1 MKTFPR
7 WALFSYLGITDVI
20 HTLYWPSIRH
30 VTGPS
35 ITVRIVKS
43 RKRAKFKKTLKP
55 ISEYILIIFKPLRRF
70 GWGLYDGNVDHLDVR
85 LAPGFS
91 SNIRNT

>member
-35 ITVRIVKS
+35 IMVRIVKS

-55 ISEYILIIFKPLRRF
+55 ISEYIVIIFKPLRRF

-85 LAPGFS
+85 LTPGLS